1 VSFVAFVVLYVPVW
15 GAGHLVTISAI
26 SIVFAVLCVR
36 YRRLGPVVVM
46 HFLSD
51 VVLLIVLPALGW
63 T

>member
-1 VSFVAFVVLYVPVW
+1 VSFVTFVVLHVPVW
-15 GAGHLVTISAI
+15 GAGHLVTISATP
-26 SIVFAVLCVR
+26 IVFAVLYVH

>member
-1 VSFVAFVVLYVPVW
+1 VSFVTFVVLHVPVW
-15 GAGHLVTISAI
+15 GAGHLVTISATP
-26 SIVFAVLCVR
+26 IVVAVLYVH

-51 VVLLIVLPALGW
+51 VVLLFVLPALRW